1 MAKKTIFEACL
12 AVIAFVTAVDIFW
25 SIYLSESLL
34 LHEQNPAA
42 RWVIYW
48 GNKLEINGI
57 ALLCA
62 LKVIGTFIVLSVC
75 RMIYERKPRW
85 AWPVVGGVT
94 AFQIW
99 LFLYLHFGHLL

>member
-1 MAKKTIFEACL
+1 MLFSSSVVGRRKSEDERIVWSAKEGLMAKKTIFEACL

-57 ALLCA
+57 ALLC
-62 LKVIGTFIVLSVC
+62 VESCRYFYCTVC
-75 RMIYERKPRW
+75 LPHD
-85 AWPVVGGVT
+85 
-94 AFQIW
+94 
-99 LFLYLHFGHLL
+99 L